1 RAAQA
6 DQPAQLAVIRNPAPN
21 LANPAAAS
29 WLECHVWPAA
39 PAIHRCDFPAR
50 CGRSRTGSG
59 AAASFAAPGCPT
71 RARSGMLRS
80 QDTDSGGRTHP
91 RWRRPSRARLP
102 RHAGSDRSKQRP
114 RHPGWLDHGTGPAC
128 RSSLGGS
135 TDTVTEGVEVL
146 GIRGPG
152 RGGLRTLQQDVP
164 QMLPVLV
171 LTDQLTHVLTTRA
184 VALLGDLFLDECLER
199 VRQGDVHRA
208 HG

>member
-1 RAAQA
+1 
-6 DQPAQLAVIRNPAPN
+6 
-21 LANPAAAS
+21 
-29 WLECHVWPAA
+29 
-39 PAIHRCDFPAR
+39 
-50 CGRSRTGSG
+50 
-59 AAASFAAPGCPT
+59 
-71 RARSGMLRS
+71 
-80 QDTDSGGRTHP
+80 
-91 RWRRPSRARLP
+91 
-102 RHAGSDRSKQRP
+102 RP

-208 HG
+208 HGSRLASLAKIAKDDDVVEVAKGSALSLARGAGWLGSR